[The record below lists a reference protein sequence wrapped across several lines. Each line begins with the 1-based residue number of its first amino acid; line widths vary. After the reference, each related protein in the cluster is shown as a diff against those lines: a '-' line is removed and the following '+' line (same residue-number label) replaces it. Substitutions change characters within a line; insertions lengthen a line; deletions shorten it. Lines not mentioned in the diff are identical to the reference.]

1 MKTRRRIGLNISFT
15 LEALLSDTGLSEN
28 KTVPTK
34 QWFLQTFSQITLP
47 LKTSCL
53 QPKKRLGTPL
63 SPLFPPLPGFVVFIG
78 RCDEIMV
85 IVMHGRKMIKF
96 EENYEFWE
104 ELLFQV
110 LMLFGIEQQLPL
122 TAAQA
127 ATSDLK

>member
-104 ELLFQV
+104 EITFSSLNV
-110 LMLFGIEQQLPL
+110 VWN
-122 TAAQA
+122 
-127 ATSDLK
+127 